1 MKILILNYLETTSP
15 GGINK
20 VIVEI
25 AKNLSKRGHE
35 VTVLQPNPSDLESE
49 ELYGGYKIIRVSSR
63 FDKYLYGLNLEMYQY
78 LKKHLKDLNPDIIH
92 VHGYHSLLP
101 IETIGTIKRIDPN
114 IPIIFSPHLDVIK
127 STFAGKYLWSLYNVF
142 ARGVFKQS
150 SYITSCSEF
159 EAENIG
165 LLGVDPD
172 KIAIICHGVDLI
184 DYMFIDETEEDVNEF
199 DHNKKIKLLYSGY
212 LVHRK
217 GVDFILNS
225 LNMLVNDTG
234 IKDVVLT
241 IVGDGPEKQ
250 KLLKKAADLNL
261 HDYIVWKSFLPREDL
276 IKEIKG
282 ADIFML
288 LSRSEA
294 YGISVAEVLA
304 MGTPCIITNRTALKE
319 FKDEP
324 GCFLV
329 DYPPKPKEVAEL
341 ALNIIK
347 SDVTVGPLTEKI
359 RTWNEVSMDYERLY
373 EEVLSEEV
381 LSV

>member
-1 MKILILNYLETTSP
+1 MRILLINYMETNSP

-20 VIVEI
+20 VIREI

-35 VTVLQPNPSDLESE
+35 VIVLQPNPFNLENE
-49 ELYGGYKIIRVSSR
+49 ELYEGFRIIRVSSLI
-63 FDKYLYGLNLEMYQY
+63 DNTKYLYGLNYEIYKY
-78 LKKHLKDLNPDIIH
+78 LKNHLKDMNPDIIH
-92 VHGYHSLLP
+92 VHGYHHLLP
-101 IETIGTIKRIDPN
+101 IETIYTIKRIDSN

-127 STFAGKYLWSLYNVF
+127 SRIAGKYLWKIYNLF

-150 SYITSCSEF
+150 SKITSCSQF
-159 EAENIG
+159 EAENIEF
-165 LLGVDPD
+165 LGVDPA
-172 KIAIICHGVDLI
+172 KITIICHGVDLI
-184 DYMFIDETEEDVNEF
+184 DYMLNNETEKAVNKVN
-199 DHNKKIKLLYSGY
+199 HNKKIKLLYWGY

-225 LNMLVNDTG
+225 LNTLVNDTG
-234 IKDVVLT
+234 CKDIVLT

-250 KLLKKAADLNL
+250 KLLNKAADLNL
-261 HDYIVWKSFLPREDL
+261 HDYIVWKSFLPQEDL
-276 IKEIKG
+276 IKEIKC
-282 ADIFML
+282 ADIFIL

-294 YGISVAEVLA
+294 YGISVAEALA
-304 MGTPCIITNRTALKE
+304 MGTPCIITNKTALKE

-341 ALNIIK
+341 VLNIIK

-359 RTWNEVSMDYERLY
+359 RLWNEVSVDYERLY
-373 EEVLSEEV
+373 EEVLPH
-381 LSV
+381 